1 MPLQVYLD
9 ELLSGPKTQF
19 LLLQDNCLEKE
30 TRSTL
35 RITLE
40 TILAHV
46 MISVHLPTQP
56 HGQGVPTSELS
67 LQSAVSLLDRA
78 ITNKMPRYLLS
89 HVTNMV
95 CQSLE
100 EHMIISKVFTSRIST
115 DQPKK
120 WFSRFTYSGCYKNLP
135 GGLSDK
141 NMGLDPLSWQVQL
154 CLVSSILERAVSLYM
169 IFASAP
175 HLANFGKI
183 EEGVQQSGNILSNS
197 LLRSCLWNY
206 VNSRNLMSQK
216 CEAALES
223 MLNDATL
230 RKGLEESIDQTCWNA
245 HGHIPGHEAGHATH
259 HLCKSGYPNGNIERV
274 SGNHICGRELCS
286 GCIWEEDRSSLVAD
300 VLRLMHS
307 SLDFVTEKAQMLRQ
321 ESRDCP
327 ASDITQEDL
336 DNILFGLVGA
346 FHECLPST
354 REITASESVGC
365 ILVFFTDML
374 YYEAENTITDSRL
387 QEYLELLESLSIA
400 LLMEETWR
408 RRTSPTPSPHVIE
421 SEIIENEWSNVDT
434 SRHERVHWRSPPGS
448 YAREV
453 VGLLQGFL
461 EEPDLLEVT
470 WTSCLQNKWTWVHHQ
485 FHRIALECSLVS
497 SLLVNI
503 DLNLF
508 KLSLDGSGPSLY

>member
-1 MPLQVYLD
+1 MYLD
-9 ELLSGPKTQF
+9 ELLSGPTTQF

-40 TILAHV
+40 AILAHV
-46 MISVHLPTQP
+46 MISEHLPTQP
-56 HGQGVPTSELS
+56 HGQGVAASELS
-67 LQSAVSLLDRA
+67 LQSAVLLLDRA

-100 EHMIISKVFTSRIST
+100 EHMITSKVSTSRIST

-120 WFSRFTYSGCYKNLP
+120 WFSRFTYSGCYKNLA

-154 CLVSSILERAVSLYM
+154 CLVSSILERAVTLYM
-169 IFASAP
+169 KFASAP

-183 EEGVQQSGNILSNS
+183 EEGVQQSGNIISNS
-197 LLRSCLWNY
+197 LLGSCLWIY
-206 VNSRNLMSQK
+206 VNSRNMMSQK

-223 MLNDATL
+223 MLNDATM
-230 RKGLEESIDQTCWNA
+230 RKGLEESIDQTCWNT

-274 SGNHICGRELCS
+274 SGTHICGRELCS
-286 GCIWEEDRSSLVAD
+286 GCIWEEDHSTLVSD
-300 VLRLMHS
+300 VLHLMHS
-307 SLDFVTEKAQMLRQ
+307 SLDFVTEKAQLLRQ
-321 ESRDCP
+321 ELQDCP

-336 DNILFGLVGA
+336 DNILFGLIGA

-354 REITASESVGC
+354 REIAVSESMGC

-374 YYEAENTITDSRL
+374 YYEAENTITNNRL

-408 RRTSPTPSPHVIE
+408 RRTSTSTSSSPQVVD
-421 SEIIENEWSNVDT
+421 SEVIENEWLNVDT
-434 SRHERVHWRSPPGS
+434 CRHERVDCRSPPGS

-461 EEPDLLEVT
+461 EEPDLLEVS
-470 WTSCLQNKWTWVHHQ
+470 WTSCLQNKWT
-485 FHRIALECSLVS
+485 
-497 SLLVNI
+497 
-503 DLNLF
+503 
-508 KLSLDGSGPSLY
+508 